1 MSHPHI
7 YISGPMTG
15 YAGFNFPAFSAA
27 AEQLRESG
35 YTVTSPHEFGEGDP
49 TMAWEDYLRVDLI
62 AMLRDCTAVATLDGW
77 EASRGAALEVH
88 VAQALSMPVRPVDE
102 WMSAVVVP

>member
-15 YAGFNFPAFSAA
+15 YAEFNFPAFSAA
-27 AEQLRESG
+27 AENLRAAG

-62 AMLRDCTAVATLDGW
+62 AMLQGCTAVATLDGW
-77 EASRGAALEVH
+77 EASRGAQLEVH
-88 VAQALSMPVRPVDE
+88 VAKALSMPVRPAFK
-102 WMSAVVVP
+102 WLSAAVS